1 LPVLLSG
8 LAGGYMSKTQQRM
21 TKQKRVVL
29 EELSKVKNHPTAYDV
44 YEMVKSRLPRISLG
58 TVYRNLDQL
67 SSGGQIRRLDMGQSQ
82 RRFDAVVD
90 NHLHIRCISCG
101 KVDDVPLN
109 PAMSTITIKDMVSSQ
124 SGYDVLGCEM
134 DFQGIC
140 PKCKKKMAIHNI
152 DGTKVYS

>member
-1 LPVLLSG
+1 MLVLISG
-8 LAGGYMSKTQQRM
+8 LAGVYMSKTQQRM

-58 TVYRNLDQL
+58 TVYRNLEQL

-90 NHLHIRCISCG
+90 DHLHIRCISCG

>member
-1 LPVLLSG
+1 
-8 LAGGYMSKTQQRM
+8 M

-29 EELSKVKNHPTAYDV
+29 EELSKVKNHPTAYEV

-58 TVYRNLDQL
+58 TVYRNLEQL

-90 NHLHIRCISCG
+90 DHLHIRCISCG

-109 PAMSTITIKDMVSSQ
+109 PAMSTITIKDIVSSQ
-124 SGYDVLGCEM
+124 SGYEVLGCEM

-140 PKCKKKMAIHNI
+140 PTCKKSLAVHKI
-152 DGTKVYS
+152 DGAKVYS

>member
-1 LPVLLSG
+1 
-8 LAGGYMSKTQQRM
+8 
-21 TKQKRVVL
+21 
-29 EELSKVKNHPTAYDV
+29 
-44 YEMVKSRLPRISLG
+44 
-58 TVYRNLDQL
+58 
-67 SSGGQIRRLDMGQSQ
+67 MGQSQ

-90 NHLHIRCISCG
+90 DHLHIRCISCG

>member
-1 LPVLLSG
+1 MLVLISG
-8 LAGGYMSKTQQRM
+8 LAGVYMSKTQQRM

-58 TVYRNLDQL
+58 TVYRNLEQL

-90 NHLHIRCISCG
+90 DHLHIRCISCG

-109 PAMSTITIKDMVSSQ
+109 PAMSTITIKDIVSSQ

>member
-1 LPVLLSG
+1 
-8 LAGGYMSKTQQRM
+8 MSKRQQRM

-29 EELSKVKNHPTAYDV
+29 DELSKVKNHPTAYDV

-58 TVYRNLDQL
+58 TVYRNLEQL
-67 SSGGQIRRLDMGQSQ
+67 SSGGQIRRLDMGQGQ

-90 NHLHIRCISCG
+90 DHLHIRCISCG

-109 PAMSTITIKDMVSSQ
+109 PAMSTLTIKDLVSSQ

-140 PKCKKKMAIHNI
+140 PKCKIMAVHKT
-152 DGTKVYS
+152 DGAKVSS

>member
-1 LPVLLSG
+1 LPVLISG
-8 LAGGYMSKTQQRM
+8 LAGVYMSKTQHRM
-21 TKQKRVVL
+21 TKQKTVVL

-58 TVYRNLDQL
+58 TVYRNLEQL

-90 NHLHIRCISCG
+90 DHLHIRCISCG

-109 PAMSTITIKDMVSSQ
+109 PAMSTITIKDIVRSQ

-140 PKCKKKMAIHNI
+140 PKCKKKMAVHKI

>member
-1 LPVLLSG
+1 LVLISG
-8 LAGGYMSKTQQRM
+8 LAGVYMSKTQQRM

-58 TVYRNLDQL
+58 TVYRNLEQL
-67 SSGGQIRRLDMGQSQ
+67 SSGGQIRRLEMGQSQ

-90 NHLHIRCISCG
+90 DHLHIRCISCG

>member
-1 LPVLLSG
+1 LVLISG
-8 LAGGYMSKTQQRM
+8 LVGVYMSKTRQRM

-58 TVYRNLDQL
+58 TVYRNLEQL

-90 NHLHIRCISCG
+90 DHLHILCISCG

-109 PAMSTITIKDMVSSQ
+109 PAMSTITIKDSVSSQ

-140 PKCKKKMAIHNI
+140 PKCKKKMARHKI

>member
-1 LPVLLSG
+1 
-8 LAGGYMSKTQQRM
+8 MNKRQQRM
-21 TKQKRVVL
+21 TKQKRVIL
-29 EELSKVKNHPTAYDV
+29 EELSKVKSHPTAYDL

-67 SSGGQIRRLDMGQSQ
+67 SSGGQIRRLALGQGQ

-90 NHLHIRCISCG
+90 DHSHIRCISCG

-109 PAMSTITIKDMVSSQ
+109 PAMSTITIKDSVSSQ
-124 SGYDVLGCEM
+124 SGYEVLGCEM

-140 PKCKKKMAIHNI
+140 PKCKKKMAVKNI
-152 DGTKVYS
+152 DGAKV

>member
-1 LPVLLSG
+1 MPVLISG
-8 LAGGYMSKTQQRM
+8 LAGVYMSKTQQRM
-21 TKQKRVVL
+21 TKQKTVVL
-29 EELSKVKNHPTAYDV
+29 EELSKVKTHPTAYDV

-90 NHLHIRCISCG
+90 DHLHIRCISCG

-109 PAMSTITIKDMVSSQ
+109 PAMSTITIKDIVSSQ
-124 SGYDVLGCEM
+124 SGYEVLGCEM

-140 PKCKKKMAIHNI
+140 PKCKKMMAVHKI

>member
-1 LPVLLSG
+1 MLVLISG
-8 LAGGYMSKTQQRM
+8 LAGVYMSKTQQRM

-58 TVYRNLDQL
+58 TVYRNLEQL
-67 SSGGQIRRLDMGQSQ
+67 SSGGQIRRLEMGQSQ

-90 NHLHIRCISCG
+90 DHLHIRCISCG

-109 PAMSTITIKDMVSSQ
+109 PAMNTITIKDIVSSQ

-140 PKCKKKMAIHNI
+140 PKCKKKMAIHKI

>member
-1 LPVLLSG
+1 MLVLISG
-8 LAGGYMSKTQQRM
+8 LAGVYMSKTQQRM

-58 TVYRNLDQL
+58 TVYRNLEQL

-90 NHLHIRCISCG
+90 DHLHIRCISCG

-109 PAMSTITIKDMVSSQ
+109 SAMSTITIKDIVSSQ

>member
-90 NHLHIRCISCG
+90 DHLHIRCISCG

>member
-1 LPVLLSG
+1 
-8 LAGGYMSKTQQRM
+8 MSKRQQRM
-21 TKQKRVVL
+21 TKQKRVVI
-29 EELSKVKNHPTAYDV
+29 EELSKVKNHPTAYDL

-58 TVYRNLDQL
+58 TVYRNLEQL

-90 NHLHIRCISCG
+90 DHLHIRCISCG

-109 PAMSTITIKDMVSSQ
+109 PAMSTITIKDIVSSQ

-134 DFQGIC
+134 AFQGIC
-140 PKCKKKMAIHNI
+140 PKCKKKMVVHKI
-152 DGTKVYS
+152 DRAKVYS

>member
-1 LPVLLSG
+1 
-8 LAGGYMSKTQQRM
+8 MSKIQQRM

-29 EELSKVKNHPTAYDV
+29 EELSKVKSHPTAHDV

-67 SSGGQIRRLDMGQSQ
+67 SSSGQIRRLDMGQSQ

-90 NHLHIRCISCG
+90 DHLHIRCISCG
-101 KVDDVPLN
+101 KVDDVPLH
-109 PAMSTITIKDMVSSQ
+109 PAMSTITIKDIVSSQ

-140 PKCKKKMAIHNI
+140 PKCKKKMAVHTI
-152 DGTKVYS
+152 DGEKVYS

>member
-1 LPVLLSG
+1 
-8 LAGGYMSKTQQRM
+8 MSKTQQRM

-90 NHLHIRCISCG
+90 DHLHIRCISCG

-140 PKCKKKMAIHNI
+140 PKCKKKMAINNI